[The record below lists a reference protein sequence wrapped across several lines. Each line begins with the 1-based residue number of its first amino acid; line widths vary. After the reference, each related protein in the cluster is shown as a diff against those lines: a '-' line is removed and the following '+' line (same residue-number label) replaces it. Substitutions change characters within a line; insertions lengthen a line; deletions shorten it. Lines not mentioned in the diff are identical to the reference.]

1 MQSFVK
7 KYSIFLMLYIVFQ
20 PIMDSITGLMM
31 RMHIDITFGVL
42 IRMDVMA
49 VTVFYLLIYLILNR
63 DNKKGFMIIGYFV
76 LLALMSVISLVVNI
90 KAKTLFV
97 PSLELT
103 TLAKSLYY
111 PVMLLAYF
119 YAFEELAEDRI
130 INRFFPKVIFYAV
143 NIVSVIMII
152 AHFTNSSFS
161 SYSYYK
167 LGESGWFFAANELSA
182 IVSITFPIM
191 IWYALEKINVWTRI
205 YYWITVILAIYS
217 ALLIG
222 TKGSLIAIIFGICM
236 GILSAVIQLFR
247 HGTNKK
253 LMALLAG
260 VLVVTLGGIFL
271 AYPAMAVSRTAELHT
286 EMIKDKKRKAKTKK
300 GLTKDQKKYVKTN
313 KTISYLLSGRTIYFE
328 NASHNFSKATP
339 AQKIF
344 GMGYATNF
352 KKIKNA
358 KLVEMDYIDIFFQFG
373 FLGTIVYMAPLIYC
387 LIYLIGAFFMK
398 FKYMWS
404 FKWALLVASVSLGFG
419 MALLTGH
426 VIEAPS
432 VSIYF
437 VSILAYAMFNARIF
451 LRTNGNPDTIG
462 VNDY

>member
-20 PIMDSITGLMM
+20 PILDSITGLMM
-31 RMHIDITFGVL
+31 RMNMDVTFGVF
-42 IRMDVMA
+42 IRMIVMA

-76 LLALMSVISLVVNI
+76 LLALMSIINLVINF
-90 KAKTLFV
+90 KTKTLFV

-103 TLAKSLYY
+103 TLAKSIYY
-111 PVMLLAYF
+111 PVMLLGYF

-130 INRFFPKVIFYAV
+130 INRFFPRAIFYAI
-143 NIVSVIMII
+143 NIVSIIMIV
-152 AHFTNSSFS
+152 AHFTGSSFS

-191 IWYALEKINVWTRI
+191 IWYALEKIDTWTRI
-205 YYWITVILAIYS
+205 YYWITIILAAYS

-222 TKGSLIAIIFGICM
+222 TKGSLIAVIFGICM
-236 GILSAVIQLFR
+236 GILSTIIQFFR
-247 HGTNKK
+247 RGANKK
-253 LMALLAG
+253 MMAFLAG
-260 VLVVTLGGIFL
+260 ILVITLGGIFL
-271 AYPAMAVSRTAELHT
+271 AYPAMAVSRTAELHS
-286 EMIKDKKRKAKTKK
+286 EMIKDKKQKAKTKK
-300 GLTKDQKKYVKTN
+300 GLTKDQEKYVKTN
-313 KTISYLLSGRTIYFE
+313 KTVSYLLSGRTVYFE
-328 NASHNFSKATP
+328 NASGNFSKATP

-352 KKIKNA
+352 KKVKNA

-373 FLGTIVYMAPLIYC
+373 FLGTIVYMAPLLYC
-387 LIYLIGAFFMK
+387 LIYLIGTFFRK
-398 FKYMWS
+398 FIYMWS
-404 FKWALLVASVSLGFG
+404 FKWSLLVASVVLGFG

-451 LRTNGNPDTIG
+451 LRTNDDPYTIG
-462 VNDY
+462 VNE

>member
-20 PIMDSITGLMM
+20 PILDSITGLMM
-31 RMHIDITFGVL
+31 RMHIDVTFGVL
-42 IRMDVMA
+42 IRMAVMA

-76 LLALMSVISLVVNI
+76 LLALMSVINLVVNMRT
-90 KAKTLFV
+90 KTLFV

-130 INRFFPKVIFYAV
+130 INRFFPKAIFYAI

-152 AHFTNSSFS
+152 AHFTGSSFS

-191 IWYALEKINVWTRI
+191 IWYALEKIDTWTRV
-205 YYWITVILAIYS
+205 YYWVTIIIAIYS

-222 TKGSLIAIIFGICM
+222 TKGSLLAVIFGICM
-236 GILSAVIQLFR
+236 GILSTVIQFFR
-247 HGTNKK
+247 RGASKK
-253 LMALLAG
+253 LMAFLAG
-260 VLVVTLGGIFL
+260 ILVITLGGIFL
-271 AYPAMAVSRTAELHT
+271 AYPAMAVSRTAELHS
-286 EMIKDKKRKAKTKK
+286 EMIKYKKKKAKTKK
-300 GLTKDQKKYVKTN
+300 GLTKDQEKYVKTN
-313 KTISYLLSGRTIYFE
+313 KTVSYLLSGRTIYFE
-328 NASHNFSKATP
+328 NASHNFAKATP

-352 KKIKNA
+352 KKVKNA

-373 FLGTIVYMAPLIYC
+373 FLGTLVYMAPLIYC
-387 LIYLIGAFFMK
+387 LIYLIGTFFMK

-404 FKWALLVASVSLGFG
+404 YKWSLLVASVALGFG

-437 VSILAYAMFNARIF
+437 VGILAYAMFNARIL
-451 LRTNGNPDTIG
+451 LRTNEDPYTIG
-462 VNDY
+462 VRD